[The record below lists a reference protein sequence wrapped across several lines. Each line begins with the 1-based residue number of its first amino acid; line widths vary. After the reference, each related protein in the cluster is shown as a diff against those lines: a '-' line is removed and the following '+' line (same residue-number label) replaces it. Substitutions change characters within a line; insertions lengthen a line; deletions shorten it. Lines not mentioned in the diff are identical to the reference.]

1 MTEIVLSLHKCITNE
16 YIGEINIPKNL
27 ELPNVKNIDH
37 EFIIIFDE
45 SGSMGN
51 NVHKMLSEVFPSVLE
66 KLEFPATK
74 NIHLISFESHT
85 NLTEMKISD
94 LKKSNEHCK
103 GSTNMSRVY
112 EYVEK
117 VFSKNPNQKYYRI
130 LTVSDGEI
138 WDQQETLKNASV
150 FAEKIK
156 GKYVINSQAI
166 RLFTSS
172 SQPDTT
178 GLCSALQL
186 NNIGDANLIDISS
199 SLPSEEIAN
208 RIFELFNNDGL
219 NKSLFI
225 SSNSQKFKESPWGEE
240 LNKSLLSYGK
250 NILFFEVFELDKKEN
265 EFKLCL
271 NDNKPIDNINIK
283 VEVSNEINYENYH
296 KILGEK
302 IKTFMN
308 KIKILKIINTSEAK
322 LEMEKIISSFQ
333 KFESSNFTKPE
344 FLEEIKVDN
353 TLSSRIQYIKTLIK
367 KNSTMIFQQMRQ
379 IQNDENINS
388 LNSLQKAEFLRQMD
402 VTKNSKSL
410 AKRAINLSTNYDVE
424 IHNDIKKIA
433 EHFDELKDIKKDNL
447 NVSFYSTIST
457 LEGLEEL
464 VKLSKDDLFEQ
475 IPGTDMLKLIN
486 IVGIAVYGKIGDYP
500 EPSLYKPNKIF
511 PGCYISLSD
520 ILTVN
525 EYTNNKENLKPPG
538 NNTDEINN
546 CIPIFEDDKIHHFLI
561 NYAPSILEYMAS
573 IGMRR
578 LLLEVPYTYENT
590 IIAGIWIMINQLCK
604 NQSEIY
610 CKNFKDIIN
619 SMNVVVKD
627 HFLNIIDI
635 IKNNE
640 IKKTNPDN
648 AMFLN
653 NYNLYNLLY
662 PLYVLSKGENEIDE
676 TIVQKMLRSMY
687 QNEIYNS
694 IRIMVKKNTTDNK
707 ENKDQKKFIED
718 TIFELLSINFEKY
731 TTQTDV
737 IKKKI
742 EFKIDNIEFEVN
754 KKKLKDMCKSIYYL
768 DRVSLIYTLF
778 KLSSLDN
785 FQDELKKLKFDDE
798 LYKQKFGIDY
808 DMESFR
814 LFNICQALF
823 YFDKS
828 FRQNDIEETMK
839 IIDLKDYNKCMEQL
853 QKDVNHLC
861 AKEFHKRYKIYKK
874 KQIEKLSDELSD
886 KLVNCDNIE
895 EFNNLM
901 LNGITMDNFTYKIE
915 KETTLGFYKLKKKLL
930 DPTKNHPLKL
940 DKILYILDEKKEDDK
955 VKWNNGNPLRNNLK
969 DFVIFIEKYKKQTSD
984 ENTLNKIKDILL
996 NIKLKNYCYRDKP
1009 NRHGHSNAKKSY
1021 WAFGYKSLNE
1031 MKEKD
1036 ENLYETYKNLHK
1048 DCCGLESQNNVKSI
1062 YQIKKEEHKKER
1074 KYWKEK
1080 MKGTKKKEENNN
1092 EEKKRNPLGLKSR
1105 GRFGRGRFRRGRK

>member
-1 MTEIVLSLHKCITNE
+1 MTNIVLNLHKCITNE
-16 YIGEINIPKNL
+16 YIGEINIPNDL

-37 EFIIIFDE
+37 DFIIIFDE

-51 NVHKMLSEVFPSVLE
+51 NVHKMLSQVFPSLLE
-66 KLEFPATK
+66 KLEFPAK
-74 NIHLISFESHT
+74 KKIHLISFESST
-85 NLTEMKISD
+85 NLIEMNIGD
-94 LKKSNEHCK
+94 LKSSHENCK
-103 GSTNMSRVY
+103 GGTNMSRVY
-112 EYVEK
+112 EFVQK
-117 VFSKNPNQKYYRI
+117 VFSNNPNQKYYRI

-138 WDQQETLKNASV
+138 WDQQKTLKNASV
-150 FAEKIK
+150 FAEYIK
-156 GKYVINSQAI
+156 GKYVINSQAN

-178 GLCSALQL
+178 ALCSALQL
-186 NNIGDANLIDISS
+186 NNINDAKLIDINS
-199 SLPSEEIAN
+199 SLPSEEIVN

-219 NKSLFI
+219 NKSLFL
-225 SSNSQKFKESPWGEE
+225 SSNNQKFRESPWGEE
-240 LNKSLLSYGK
+240 LNKMILSYGN
-250 NILFFEVFELDKKEN
+250 NILFFDMFDLEKKDN

-271 NDNKPIDNINIK
+271 NDGQPIENINIK
-283 VEVSNEINYENYH
+283 VELSNEINHENYH

-322 LEMEKIISSFQ
+322 TEMEKIISTFQ
-333 KFESSNFTKPE
+333 KFESSNFMKPE
-344 FLEEIKVDN
+344 FLEEVN
-353 TLSSRIQYIKTLIK
+353 FNNSLSSRIQYIKSLVK
-367 KNSTMIFQQMRQ
+367 KSSTMIYQQMRQ
-379 IQNDENINS
+379 IQNDDNINS

-410 AKRAINLSTNYDVE
+410 AKRAMNSSTNFDVE
-424 IHNDIKKIA
+424 IHNDIKNIA
-433 EHFDELKDIKKDNL
+433 EHFDELKDIKKENL
-447 NVSFYSTIST
+447 NISFYSTIST

-475 IPGTDMLKLIN
+475 IPGLDMLKLIN
-486 IVGIAVYGKIGDYP
+486 IVGIAIYGKISDYP

-520 ILTVN
+520 IITVN
-525 EYTNNKENLKPPG
+525 EYTKNNENLKPPG

-546 CIPIFEDDKIHHFLI
+546 CIPIFENDKIHTFLI
-561 NYAPSILEYMAS
+561 NYAPNILEYLAS

-578 LLLEVPYTYENT
+578 LLLEIPYTYENT
-590 IIAGIWIMINQLCK
+590 IISGIWIMINQLCK

-619 SMNVVVKD
+619 SMNIVVKD

-640 IKKTNPDN
+640 IKKTNPNN

-653 NYNLYNLLY
+653 NYNLYNLLFPIY
-662 PLYVLSKGENEIDE
+662 KLSKNENEFGDSI
-676 TIVQKMLRSMY
+676 IQKMLRSMY
-687 QNEIYNS
+687 QNEIYNN
-694 IRIMVKKNTTDNK
+694 IKIMVKKNTKVENK

-718 TIFELLSINFEKY
+718 LIFELLTINFEKY
-731 TTQTDV
+731 TPQIEL
-737 IKKKI
+737 IKKNV
-742 EFKIDNIEFEVN
+742 EFKLGNIDFEVN
-754 KKKLKDMCKSIYYL
+754 KKKLKEMCKSIYYL
-768 DRVSLIYTLF
+768 DKISMIYSLF

-785 FQDELKKLKFDDE
+785 FQEELKKLKFDDE
-798 LYKQKFGIDY
+798 LYKKNFGIDY

-828 FRQNDIEETMK
+828 FRQNDTEEIMK
-839 IIDLKDYNKCMEQL
+839 IIDLNNYNKSIEQL

-861 AKEFHKRYKIYKK
+861 AKEFHKRYKKFKK
-874 KQIEKLSDELSD
+874 EQIEKLSDELSD

-901 LNGITMDNFTYKIE
+901 INGITKDNFTYKID

-930 DPTKNHPLKL
+930 NPIKDYPLKL
-940 DKILYILDEKKEDDK
+940 NKILYLIEEKKEEDK
-955 VKWNNGNPLRNNLK
+955 IKWNNGNPLRNNMK
-969 DFVIFIEKYKKQTSD
+969 DFEKYIEKVKKD
-984 ENTLNKIKDILL
+984 ESNEETLNKIREILL

-1009 NRHGHSNAKKSY
+1009 NRHGHSNSKKSY

-1036 ENLYETYKNLHK
+1036 EKLFETYKNMHK

-1062 YQIKKEEHKKER
+1062 YQLKKEEHKKER
-1074 KYWKEK
+1074 KEWKK
-1080 MKGTKKKEENNN
+1080 TMKGSKKKDENKN
-1092 EEKKRNPLGLKSR
+1092 EEKKNNPIGLKRR
-1105 GRFGRGRFRRGRK
+1105 GGFGRRRRGK